1 VTTADGDTATL
12 KEVALRMERI
22 KASAAVVRDAL
33 RDTDTEATSAAV
45 PTEPAVEISP
55 PAAGQRAA
63 EQEAGRGTGSPA
75 AELAAGFFGDADA
88 STAESLAADTS
99 LAGTG
104 DAFGSMV
111 GPAPRPIPWAPII
124 VGGLVVAAI
133 GIYTFRE
140 QIFAEPVPPVVQQ
153 QGQRGEGAPAKQAG
167 LGATP
172 PAGDA
177 ATKAGQG
184 KPVQPD
190 PGAGTGDGSA
200 QPPPEGDT
208 KAKGETGAAAGGP
221 GDDAPTVPEPADL
234 EKLEEARKLYKRQR
248 LKQAAELLGEILEAH
263 PRQGDALLLM
273 AQVQLEEAEFDSS
286 LDTASTCVEVD
297 PQLADCWLTIGV
309 LQQNRKD
316 TEAAVAAYEKYLA
329 LAPEGSYARDVRT
342 QLKRLNR

>member
-1 VTTADGDTATL
+1 
-12 KEVALRMERI
+12 MERV

-33 RDTDTEATSAAV
+33 RDTDTEAATSEPSAPLQAEPDLLSSPAPATRQRT
-45 PTEPAVEISP
+45 PTP
-55 PAAGQRAA
+55 PPRS
-63 EQEAGRGTGSPA
+63 GRHSQA
-75 AELAAGFFGDADA
+75 AELAAGFFGEADA
-88 STAESLAADTS
+88 STAESLAAEAS
-99 LAGTG
+99 LASTG

-133 GIYTFRE
+133 GIYTFRH
-140 QIFAEPVPPVVQQ
+140 QLFDEPVSPVVQQ
-153 QGQRGEGAPAKQAG
+153 QGAQVQGAPTKQAA
-167 LGATP
+167 LGSP
-172 PAGDA
+172 SPAADA
-177 ATKAGQG
+177 AAKAGEG

-190 PGAGTGDGSA
+190 PGAGTGVGG
-200 QPPPEGDT
+200 QPPPEDE
-208 KAKGETGAAAGGP
+208 AKEETSEAAEGP
-221 GDDAPTVPEPADL
+221 GKEEPTVLEPAAL
-234 EKLEEARKLYKRQR
+234 KTLEEARALYKRQK
-248 LKQAAELLGEILEAH
+248 LKKAAELLAELLETH
-263 PRQGDALLLM
+263 PRQGEALLLM

-316 TEAAVAAYEKYLA
+316 KEAAVAAYEKYLA